1 MKSAELVDNLKVAI
15 ETSPRPKAPRHPGAA
30 ENMYLGGNF
39 APILLE
45 ITAFDLRVHG
55 RIPEELEGRRLCIGP
70 NAIGHVDPAH
80 YEWITATGLV
90 HGVRL
95 RRGRAEWYRSRYTMS
110 ADAAEVLGKPPI
122 PGPGKGKGHGVNTS
136 VGPIGSRVHALV
148 EAGAL
153 PIELD
158 YNLESVAR
166 SDFGG
171 TLDGGF
177 TAHPKYDP
185 ATGKTVAIAYE
196 PGRPTLRYL
205 VLDVAGRAETR
216 ADIPTPHMPMVHD
229 VGFTK
234 NFIIVLDLPITFQPK
249 RAAPGAV
256 FPYFWNERQT
266 PRIGLLPRNGDLNG
280 LTWFEAPLCWVWHI
294 VNAYE
299 AEGGEVVVDVAR
311 HPRMFD
317 PDWQKPKDGSMP
329 SFAASPRGPVLAR
342 WTLDRTRGRLTERVL
357 DDHGGDFPR
366 MDDRRG
372 GQNYRY
378 AYQSHWG
385 DGVSFFYGP
394 VYKHDVRNG
403 RTEVHDLGPGNASLE
418 PVFVPRSGATDEDE
432 GYVMCYVFNG
442 QRNSSDFVILS
453 AQDFTG
459 QPLAVV
465 ELPVRVPFGFHGSWV
480 PDRP

>member
-1 MKSAELVDNLKVAI
+1 L
-15 ETSPRPKAPRHPGAA
+15 
-30 ENMYLGGNF
+30 Y
-39 APILLE
+39 
-45 ITAFDLRVHG
+45 
-55 RIPEELEGRRLCIGP
+55 IGP
-70 NAIGHVDPAH
+70 NPIGHVDPAH
-80 YEWITATGLV
+80 LEWITTTGLV
-90 HGVRL
+90 HGLRL
-95 RRGRAEWYRSRYTMS
+95 RGGRAEWYRSRYTMS
-110 ADAAEVLGKPPI
+110 ADAAEVLGKTPI
-122 PGPGKGKGHGVNTS
+122 PGPGKDKGRGVNTS
-136 VGPIGSRVHALV
+136 VGRIGGRVHALV

-171 TLDGGF
+171 TLQGGF

-185 ATGKTVAIAYE
+185 AKRETVAIAYE

-205 VLDVAGRAETR
+205 VVDSAGRAETR
-216 ADIPTPHMPMVHD
+216 ADIAAPHGPMVHD
-229 VGFTK
+229 VGFTQ
-234 NFIIVLDLPITFQPK
+234 NFIIVLDLPITFQPQ
-249 RAAPGAV
+249 RDPGAV
-256 FPYFWNERQT
+256 FPYFWNEQQA

-294 VNAYE
+294 VNAHE

-317 PDWQKPKDGSMP
+317 PKWKRP
-329 SFAASPRGPVLAR
+329 SEATPHFASSPSGPVLVR
-342 WTLDRTRGRLTERVL
+342 WTMDRTRGRVTERVL

-366 MDDRRG
+366 IDDRRS

-394 VYKHDVRNG
+394 AYKHDVRNG
-403 RTEVHDLGPGNASLE
+403 RTEVHDFGPGNASME
-418 PVFVPRSGATDEDE
+418 PVFVPRSGATDEDD
-432 GYVMCYVFNG
+432 GYVMCFIFNG
-442 QRNSSDFVILS
+442 QRNSSDVVILS
-453 AQDFTG
+453 AQDFAG

-465 ELPVRVPFGFHGSWV
+465 ELPIRVPFGFHGGWF